1 MSTERKS
8 VDQSRRHLV
17 GLAAVATAG
26 LVASPLPALSQT
38 SARKDVKNFGVPWEE
53 AYGYAQAVKVGGTI
67 FLSGQLSHN
76 EKGEMVAPA
85 PVDAAGKVSDFS
97 NMEAQMAQS
106 YANCARLLADY
117 GLTMEN
123 VAQETIY
130 VLDMDAAFKVAGP
143 VRKKAYGSSKPDVTS
158 TILVTP
164 RLAFP
169 DQLIEISM
177 VAIAL

>member
-1 MSTERKS
+1 
-8 VDQSRRHLV
+8 
-17 GLAAVATAG
+17 
-26 LVASPLPALSQT
+26 
-38 SARKDVKNFGVPWEE
+38 
-53 AYGYAQAVKVGGTI
+53 
-67 FLSGQLSHN
+67 
-76 EKGEMVAPA
+76 
-85 PVDAAGKVSDFS
+85 
-97 NMEAQMAQS
+97 
-106 YANCARLLADY
+106 
-117 GLTMEN
+117 MEN